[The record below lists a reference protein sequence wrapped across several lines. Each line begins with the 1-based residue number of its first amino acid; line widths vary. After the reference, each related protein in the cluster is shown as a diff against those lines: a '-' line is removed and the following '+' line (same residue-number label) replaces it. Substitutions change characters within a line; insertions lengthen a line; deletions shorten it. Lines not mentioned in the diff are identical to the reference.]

1 MGKKIIRVVN
11 FIIRFSEALT
21 GLRCGNA
28 TNFLYMDIITEHA
41 KSTLITSSKNNIH
54 TFTYWNSNPKHNIL
68 KQDYGHKKSPLK
80 SFQQQSYYIPR
91 KL

>member
-1 MGKKIIRVVN
+1 MVN

-28 TNFLYMDIITEHA
+28 INFFYMDMITKHA
-41 KSTLITSSKNNIH
+41 KSK
-54 TFTYWNSNPKHNIL
+54 TYTTDYLFEEQYTHIYLLKLNPKHNIL
-68 KQDYGHKKSPLK
+68 KQDYEHKKSPLK